1 MDPYGSLI
9 IPNRVASFPYLPWVP
24 TRVSVVPVQPS
35 PLATGSGY
43 ISPFRR
49 FRLRRCVLDPVVE
62 QLPGNLRWQC
72 CIALRRGRRDQG
84 ELLEIHEIGFV
95 HKDELIDTF
104 GYFHEHFHEIYKW
117 ILHNFTTIYYDSFV
131 AIWTHFCLNCSTG
144 ASHLCRYSS
153 FQWGDDC
160 M

>member
-104 GYFHEHFHEIYKW
+104 GYFMNIFMKFTNEFYYY
-117 ILHNFTTIYYDSFV
+117 ILWFI
-131 AIWTHFCLNCSTG
+131 C
-144 ASHLCRYSS
+144 SHLNS
-153 FQWGDDC
+153 FLFELLYRSIASLQIQ
-160 M
+160 